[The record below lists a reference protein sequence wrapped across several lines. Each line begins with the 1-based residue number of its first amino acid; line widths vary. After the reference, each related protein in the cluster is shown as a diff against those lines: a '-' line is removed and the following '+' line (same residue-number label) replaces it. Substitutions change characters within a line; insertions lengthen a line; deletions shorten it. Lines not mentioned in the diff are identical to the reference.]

1 MLTRCHVGN
10 PSLKWLPL
18 SKDIFGLN
26 KVFVLTA
33 GQHLQVKPNYT
44 PLLPPSLLYDMY
56 DIYDIYDIYI
66 YIYIY
71 ITNIIY
77 DIYYIYDIHI
87 YI

>member
-1 MLTRCHVGN
+1 MSAMLTRCYVGN

-44 PLLPPSLLYDMY
+44 PLLPPLLLYDMY
-56 DIYDIYDIYI
+56 DI
-66 YIYIY
+66 
-71 ITNIIY
+71 
-77 DIYYIYDIHI
+77 
-87 YI
+87 